1 MKISNKKPLLKYNE
15 STYFLLPSFGLTA
28 RELNAAGFVN
38 SYLMHENIPK
48 TTDEDVWIYLLFKT
62 NDVTIKN
69 FHNFLWEMRF
79 QKSLIDHWG
88 CKHDYWVAVIKLHK
102 QFEDDFMLFIE
113 GRYSEFSQLFKNTIP
128 KEVTL
133 LQNNELVT
141 VPTTMHEIITKNDKM
156 KKFVE
161 NELNIRLSVDDEYW
175 PAPDLMAREVL
186 WMEQFYRIEE
196 KENSNDN

>member
-1 MKISNKKPLLKYNE
+1 MNNNKKLLKYNE
-15 STYFLLPSFGLTA
+15 STYFLLPSFALTI
-28 RELNAAGFVN
+28 RELESAGFVN
-38 SYLMHENIPK
+38 SYLMHENVPK

-62 NDVTIKN
+62 NDITIKN

-88 CKHDYWVAVIKLHK
+88 YKHNYWVAVIKLHK
-102 QFEDDFMLFIE
+102 QFEDDFMLFVE

-141 VPTTMHEIITKNDKM
+141 VQTTMHQIITKNDKM

-161 NELNIRLSVDDEYW
+161 NELNISLSVDDEYW
-175 PAPDLMAREVL
+175 PAPDLMSREVL
-186 WMEQFYRIEE
+186 WMEQFLRDKDDNE
-196 KENSNDN
+196 K